1 MQRGKTARSRHPRGA
16 RFVLGEYTAA
26 YETAIRSNTL
36 LDGGYDPISRPKATT
51 EVRVGIGILAI
62 DQLDLRNQ
70 MFTFAGWMEVE
81 WRDERLKWTPAA
93 GNGNIESV
101 FSTSDIIWKPE
112 LVIDNALEDLGVIT
126 ADNLNLRYDFEG
138 DVKWE
143 PPRLF
148 NVHCQVDVTFYP
160 YDQQKCSIVVIGWS
174 YTVEEVDLAFLSK
187 AINTDDLETHGEW
200 IVTQTETVKAVLEET
215 LEDGTKRRFPQL
227 EFWIS
232 IQRRHAFYNLNVI
245 MPVVVTSLLIALTF
259 IVPFESGEKLSY
271 ILTVF
276 LSLVVL
282 LTVTAD
288 ALPPT
293 SITVSNLAMY
303 LGIVTVLSAVGML
316 TTVLL
321 LMVYHN
327 EDGISE
333 STSAS
338 SECILLIARVA
349 ATLICSSKR
358 HLIGRR
364 VSSKVV
370 KVVPVNGHE
379 HAALEQRVKSA
390 ESGKKGADDEKAN
403 VTWQDVAIILDR
415 FVFIVFLA
423 VTVAINFGF
432 LVGLVVGGKTT
443 VP

>member
-1 MQRGKTARSRHPRGA
+1 MRAVQYIMCMLEIIGA
-16 RFVLGEYTAA
+16 RFVLGQYTAA

-271 ILTVF
+271 ILTV
-276 LSLVVL
+276 SVPSR
-282 LTVTAD
+282 A
-288 ALPPT
+288 PY
-293 SITVSNLAMY
+293 SMY

>member
-1 MQRGKTARSRHPRGA
+1 MNKSLSSDYGA

-26 YETAIRSNTL
+26 YETAIRSNTV
-36 LDGGYDPISRPKATT
+36 LDVGYDPISRPNSTT
-51 EVRVGIGILAI
+51 EVKVGIGILAI
-62 DQLDLRNQ
+62 DQLDLLNQ
-70 MFTFAGWMEVE
+70 MFTVAGWMVLE

-93 GNGNIESV
+93 GNGNIKSV

-112 LVIDNALEDLGVIT
+112 LVIDNALDDLGVIT

-138 DVKWE
+138 NVEWE
-143 PPRLF
+143 PPVLF

-160 YDQQKCSIVVIGWS
+160 YDQHKCAIVVIGWG
-174 YTVEEVDLAFLSK
+174 YTVEEVDLAFLSQ
-187 AINTDDLETHGEW
+187 AINTDDLEAHGEW
-200 IVTQTETVKAVLEET
+200 IVKKTETVKAVLDET
-215 LEDGTKRRFPQL
+215 LEDGTKRQFPKL

-232 IQRRHAFYNLNVI
+232 VKRRHEYYNLNVI

-276 LSLVVL
+276 LSLAVL
-282 LTVTAD
+282 LTITSD

-303 LGIVTVLSAVGML
+303 LGVVTVMAAVGML
-316 TTVLL
+316 ITVLL

-327 EDGISE
+327 EDAISE
-333 STSAS
+333 STSMS
-338 SECILLIARVA
+338 SKCILMIASIA
-349 ATLICSSKR
+349 ATFIRSFKK

-364 VSSKVV
+364 ATSKVV
-370 KVVPVNGHE
+370 KVMPVNGHE
-379 HAALEQRVKSA
+379 NAAEKKRVKSA
-390 ESGKKGADDEKAN
+390 ESGKERDDDEDAN

-415 FVFIVFLA
+415 FVFIIFLA
-423 VTVAINFGF
+423 VSVAINFGF
-432 LVGLVVGGKTT
+432 LIGLVVGGNTT
-443 VP
+443 AL